1 MDVIW
6 WVTAAVG
13 AIAIN
18 LIASELFAWGPRL
31 SDWLMRRA
39 VRRLA
44 PEMQERMQEEW
55 AGHLQTIPLG
65 LWRVVA
71 AAGFYLATRQINVA
85 LRVRERQQNPEEKTL
100 QEKASGNIHVIN
112 IPVGMGKSVSLPM
125 YLDDVYKV
133 PHHGA
138 KTAYLSRTKVGVFIF
153 RSHDEPEPPSKP
165 TPPKQ

>member
-31 SDWLMRRA
+31 SDWLMHRA

-55 AGHLQTIPLG
+55 AGHLQTIPPG

-71 AAGFYLATRQINVA
+71 AAGFYLGTRQINVA
-85 LRVRERQQNPEEKTL
+85 LRVLAQ
-100 QEKASGNIHVIN
+100 QEKASRNIYVID
-112 IPVGMGKSVSLPM
+112 IPVGVGMVGAM
-125 YLDDVYKV
+125 YYLGRSKAVLLRQDYVQ
-133 PHHGA
+133 
-138 KTAYLSRTKVGVFIF
+138 TAHRF
-153 RSHDEPEPPSKP
+153 RSHHEPEPPSKP